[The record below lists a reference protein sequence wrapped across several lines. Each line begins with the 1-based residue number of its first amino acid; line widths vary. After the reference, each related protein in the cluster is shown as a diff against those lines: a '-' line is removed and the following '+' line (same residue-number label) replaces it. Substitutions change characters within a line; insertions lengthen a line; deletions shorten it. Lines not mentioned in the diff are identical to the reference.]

1 MLAPVGTVNNRVEE
15 RDAREQS
22 KRRNRKAA
30 KREKEPEH
38 LAVDARGDLVDYK
51 A

>member
-1 MLAPVGTVNNRVEE
+1 MLAPIGTVNNRVEE
-15 RDAREQS
+15 REAREQS

-38 LAVDARGDLVDYK
+38 LVEDTRGDLVDYK